1 MQKHFYNVEK
11 AIKEFIDIEI
21 IMAAINSGLA
31 LIGYI
36 IIPITNS
43 ARDRSWDGLFTFLHR
58 LSVYITISIFIFS
71 ITEIV
76 RISLA

>member
-1 MQKHFYNVEK
+1 
-11 AIKEFIDIEI
+11 
-21 IMAAINSGLA
+21 MAAINSTLA
-31 LIGYI
+31 FIGYI
-36 IIPITNS
+36 IIPMTNS
-43 ARDRSWDGLFTFLHR
+43 ARDRSWDRLFTFFHR